1 LTNAVTNEISRW
13 MLNSLIESQLK
24 SQGACLVGFADVSGL
39 PAAATASMKH
49 AISIAVALEAAIIK
63 EISNGP
69 TRRYYGEY
77 KRVNELLSDLCA
89 GAVDTLRAIGNRAV
103 AIEPTIEIN
112 EAIRKTL
119 TTSLPHKTV
128 ATRAGLGWIG
138 KSALLITKEY
148 GPAVRLATVLT
159 DAPLEAGEPI
169 DDSHCGDCAECVVR
183 CPAKAISGRY
193 WKAGSPRD
201 SIYDAFAC
209 CAEAKKRSRAI
220 DIHATICGICINA
233 CPWTQKYISR
243 ELSST

>member
-1 LTNAVTNEISRW
+1 
-13 MLNSLIESQLK
+13 MLNSRIESQLK
-24 SQGACLVGFADVSGL
+24 NQGACLVGFADAGSL
-39 PAAATASMKH
+39 PAGATGAMKS
-49 AISIAVALEAAIIK
+49 AISIAVALQAEIIK

-77 KRVNELLSDLCA
+77 ERVNRLLSALCA
-89 GAVDTLRAIGNRAV
+89 GAVETLRACGNEAV

-112 EAIRKTL
+112 DGVRRTL
-119 TTSLPHKTV
+119 TTPLPHKTV

-159 DAPLEAGEPI
+159 DAQLEAGEPI
-169 DDSHCGDCAECVVR
+169 DDSRCGDCAECVIR
-183 CPAKAISGRY
+183 CPAKAISGQH
-193 WKAGSPRD
+193 WKAGSQRD

-209 CAEAKKRSRAI
+209 CAEAKERSRAI
-220 DIHATICGICINA
+220 EIRATICGICINA
-233 CPWTQKYISR
+233 CPWAQKYISR